1 MRYVEDTGTV
11 VSVSDDKATI
21 RLDHKHPDSCGSG
34 CACSALSGD
43 DRSVTVDRGELQQ
56 GDRVMVRIPHV
67 NANMSMLLL
76 FVLPMVMFFV
86 GAAVGGALSGTERVG
101 MPSLLG
107 GGVGFGL
114 ALALAWAVNRKLTR
128 RAAPEAH
135 RATADS

>member
-11 VSVSDDKATI
+11 VSVTGQKATI

-43 DRSVTVDRGELQQ
+43 DHSVKVDSGDLQQ

-67 NANMSMLLL
+67 NANISMLLL

-86 GAAVGGALSGTERVG
+86 GAAVGGAFGETGRVG

-107 GGVGFGL
+107 GGAGFGL

-128 RAAPEAH
+128 GAAPQAR
-135 RATADS
+135 RATPDS